1 MLFDDLGLT
10 PAEGLPED
18 FGENVSI
25 EGLVKYNPD
34 HIIDITY
41 FNSGEF
47 YDTVT
52 KGEVWNS
59 LKAVKIITFTHSLLH
74 GDFGIQ
80 LSGKRIKRD

>member
-1 MLFDDLGLT
+1 M
-10 PAEGLPED
+10 PED

-59 LKAVKIITFTHSLLH
+59 LKAVKNNHVYTLTTTWGFWDPIERKKGLKEIEKMLL
-74 GDFGIQ
+74 GE
-80 LSGKRIKRD
+80 